1 MRAGNQQMSRNISK
15 ENSNALILDF
25 AEFTEVGG
33 ADLVS
38 QGGFEV
44 IVFADK

>member
-1 MRAGNQQMSRNISK
+1 MRAGNQQMSRNVSK
-15 ENSNALILDF
+15 ENALILDF

-38 QGGFEV
+38 QGGFEA
-44 IVFADK
+44 IVFPDK

>member
-25 AEFTEVGG
+25 AEFTEEVGG

-38 QGGFEV
+38 
-44 IVFADK
+44 